1 MHAEEDIPPAHLGK
15 LYLPLGCTFLPHQCA
30 QKGGL
35 SDPIRSYQSDAG
47 IFGNVDQSSEKIS
60 TAPYDFFLPS
70 DGHNF
75 RYAIN
80 VATSA
85 SSATAPDCH
94 GNVTLTLCGRHVTGV
109 TGLPAT
115 WDMTTVTISGA
126 PIGTSYFTVRTDSTF
141 NAVPIG
147 WLLTTDDGRR
157 YSGTTSGP
165 TCGPNAVALAGVSA
179 ESDGKLSYVLVSFAL
194 GCLGCAALMLAR
206 VRISR
211 K

>member
-1 MHAEEDIPPAHLGK
+1 MRYALFIAVLAALLCIGAAHAAAP
-15 LYLPLGCTFLPHQCA
+15 
-30 QKGGL
+30 
-35 SDPIRSYQSDAG
+35 DPVATN
-47 IFGNVDQSSEKIS
+47 NVTLIG
-60 TAPYDFFLPS
+60 S
-70 DGHNF
+70 DGHEF

-80 VATSA
+80 VAATSA
-85 SSATAPDCH
+85 SSAAAPDCH

-115 WDMTTVTISGA
+115 WDTTAVTISGA
-126 PIGTSYFTVRTDSTF
+126 PVGTSYVTVRTDGTF
-141 NAVPIG
+141 DASPIG
-147 WLLTTDDGRR
+147 WLLSTDDGRR

-179 ESDGKLSYVLVSFAL
+179 ESVDDGKLSYIMVLFAL

-206 VRISR
+206 ARISR